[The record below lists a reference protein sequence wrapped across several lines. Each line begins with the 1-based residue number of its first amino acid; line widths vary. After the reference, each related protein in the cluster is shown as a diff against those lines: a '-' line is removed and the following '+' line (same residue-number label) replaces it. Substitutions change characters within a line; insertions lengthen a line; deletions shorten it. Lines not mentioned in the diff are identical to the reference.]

1 MKKLPCLILIF
12 TLLSVGH
19 PFFYPTK
26 LIGVHQPSDNV
37 IVLIVDHF
45 PWTKK
50 GKISWWENNRSKI
63 FNRLKFDKEKYFIFI
78 YNTHYK
84 KDSGTDQDS
93 DLLCFEDM
101 ATEQNCISKENRPLI
116 VWHYPD
122 GHTEYET
129 ESLLRRFY

>member
-1 MKKLPCLILIF
+1 MKRIALAFIL
-12 TLLSVGH
+12 
-19 PFFYPTK
+19 FFCTCILFHFCYPVRI
-26 LIGVHQPSDNV
+26 IGMHKASEYTV
-37 IVLIVDHF
+37 VLVVEHF
-45 PWTKK
+45 PLTKK
-50 GKISWWENNRSKI
+50 SKISWWESHKAGI
-63 FNRLKFDKEKYFIFI
+63 FNALNFHSNDYTIYI